1 MLLCFYYII
10 WLQNSIES
18 AMDIDKLN
26 LAEEVKEV
34 MDRIVEFQCVET

>member
-18 AMDIDKLN
+18 AMDKLN